1 MADCERV
8 DHNITTNYSLAYSG
22 IKHVKLNLYIDNV
35 FEQEAPIQWRSG
47 FSSQFRRIG
56 AAASY
61 TF

>member
-1 MADCERV
+1 VSTTTSPV
-8 DHNITTNYSLAYSG
+8 DYSLAYTG
-22 IKHVKLNLYIDNV
+22 IPHVKLNLFVDNI
-35 FEQEAPIQWRSG
+35 FENDAPIQWRDG